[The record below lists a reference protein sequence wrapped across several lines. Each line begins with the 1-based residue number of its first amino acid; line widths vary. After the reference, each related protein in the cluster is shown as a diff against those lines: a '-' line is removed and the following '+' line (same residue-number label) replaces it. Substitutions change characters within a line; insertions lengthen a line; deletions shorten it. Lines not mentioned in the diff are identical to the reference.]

1 MSAGE
6 KPTTWVL
13 RVLYFAMGVLLI
25 ASSLHVSRRLILD
38 RDLLVLAAVS
48 PALLAAL
55 AFGALLLAHV
65 VRSWTQ

>member
-1 MSAGE
+1 
-6 KPTTWVL
+6 
-13 RVLYFAMGVLLI
+13 MGILLI
-25 ASSLHVSRRLILD
+25 ASALHVSRRLILD

-65 VRSWTQ
+65 VRSWIR

>member
-1 MSAGE
+1 
-6 KPTTWVL
+6 
-13 RVLYFAMGVLLI
+13 MGVLLI

-38 RDLLVLAAVS
+38 RDLLVLVAVS

-65 VRSWTQ
+65 IRSWTK

>member
-1 MSAGE
+1 M
-6 KPTTWVL
+6 L
-13 RVLYFAMGVLLI
+13 RTLYFAMGVLLI

-65 VRSWTQ
+65 VRSWTR

>member
-1 MSAGE
+1 MA
-6 KPTTWVL
+6 TWML
-13 RVLYFAMGVLLI
+13 RAIYFTMGVLLI
-25 ASSLHVSRRLILD
+25 ASSLHVFRQLVLD

-55 AFGALLLAHV
+55 AFGALLLAYV

>member
-1 MSAGE
+1 MA
-6 KPTTWVL
+6 TWML
-13 RVLYFAMGVLLI
+13 RAIYFTMGVLLI
-25 ASSLHVSRRLILD
+25 ASSLHVSRQLILD

-55 AFGALLLAHV
+55 AFGALLLAYL